1 MGLGLVGSATV
12 READMAIL
20 GFLFF
25 AGVLAVSMWTI
36 VATIQPRLGYIVAL
50 LSGSAAAPVLV
61 PVAQRRRVRRLR
73 PLPLRSELR
82 MIRAAA

>member
-1 MGLGLVGSATV
+1 
-12 READMAIL
+12 MAVM

-25 AGVLAVSMWTI
+25 AGVLATSLWAMFVTI
-36 VATIQPRLGYIVAL
+36 RPRLGYIVAL

-61 PVAQRRRVRRLR
+61 PVAQRRRVRRFR
-73 PLPLRSELR
+73 PLPLRSELG

>member
-1 MGLGLVGSATV
+1 
-12 READMAIL
+12 MAIL

-25 AGVLAVSMWTI
+25 ASVLAVAVWAMFVTI
-36 VATIQPRLGYIVAL
+36 HPRMGYVVAL
-50 LSGSAAAPVLV
+50 LSGSAAAPLLV

>member
-1 MGLGLVGSATV
+1 
-12 READMAIL
+12 MAVL

-25 AGVLAVSMWTI
+25 SGVMAVSLWSI
-36 VATIQPRLGYIVAL
+36 YATVQPRLGYIAAL
-50 LSGSAAAPVLV
+50 LSGSTAAPVLV
-61 PVAQRRRVRRLR
+61 PVAQRRRVRRVR

>member
-1 MGLGLVGSATV
+1 
-12 READMAIL
+12 MAIL

-25 AGVLAVSMWTI
+25 AGVLAVSVWAM
-36 VATIQPRLGYIVAL
+36 VVTIQPRLGYIVAL

>member
-1 MGLGLVGSATV
+1 MAVMGF
-12 READMAIL
+12 I
-20 GFLFF
+20 FF
-25 AGVLAVSMWTI
+25 AGVLAVSVWAM
-36 VATIQPRLGYIVAL
+36 VVTIQPRLGYIVAL